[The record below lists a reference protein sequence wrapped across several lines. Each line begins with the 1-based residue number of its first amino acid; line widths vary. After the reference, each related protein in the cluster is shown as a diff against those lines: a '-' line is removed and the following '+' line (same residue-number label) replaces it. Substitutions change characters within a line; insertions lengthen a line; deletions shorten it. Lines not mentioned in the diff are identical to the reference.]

1 MELLVYCSDIR
12 HVSFLCDLTLLNGL
26 IFNSLF
32 CGYNT
37 LLKYCSQS
45 SMKYHTET
53 LLGLAQ
59 HRDLLGWENHL
70 KRGRERWKEGERE
83 TDGGKGGTDGGTEG
97 GRYKEKVGGMK
108 SHKFDKLK

>member
-70 KRGRERWKEGERE
+70 KRGRERE
-83 TDGGKGGTDGGTEG
+83 TDGGKGGTDGRTEG